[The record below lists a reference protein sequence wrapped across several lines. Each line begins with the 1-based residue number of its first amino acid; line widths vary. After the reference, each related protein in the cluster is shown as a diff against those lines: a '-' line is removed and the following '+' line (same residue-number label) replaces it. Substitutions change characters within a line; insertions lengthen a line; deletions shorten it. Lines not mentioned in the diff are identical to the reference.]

1 MSLVISPQ
9 HAAVAAG
16 QASFDVVDLAEHGL
30 PLLDEPVPAMFG
42 DYRHPHTR
50 RWARTIASLDG
61 FVFVTPEYN
70 RGMPAALKNAI
81 DYLFAEW
88 SNKAAG
94 FVSHGVHGGT
104 RAVEQL
110 RLSMTELQVA
120 NVRTQVALSAFTDFE
135 LTGPTDPGVITPGPH
150 QEETLVELMTRSS
163 AGHGRSGRCAR
174 TPRGRRSADAGRS
187 GARQLTSAWVAESF
201 SRAFAQRTCRRVSGW
216 QRWAS
221 ASRAVHLRS
230 GRVLVTARAPGRV
243 RAGRGPC
250 RHQGG

>member
-1 MSLVISPQ
+1 MINIGIIVGSTRPHRRTAVAAQ
-9 HAAVAAG
+9 WVAEVAARHAAVTAG
-16 QASFDVVDLAEHGL
+16 EATFDLVDPAEHGL

-42 DYRHPHTR
+42 DYRHPHTQ
-50 RWARTIASLDG
+50 RWARAIAALDG

-88 SNKAAG
+88 NNKAAG

-150 QEETLVELMTRSS
+150 QEETLVELLDEVITWSR
-163 AGHGRSGRCAR
+163 ALRPLR
-174 TPRGRRSADAGRS
+174 ADAPQE
-187 GARQLTSAWVAESF
+187 A
-201 SRAFAQRTCRRVSGW
+201 
-216 QRWAS
+216 
-221 ASRAVHLRS
+221 LR
-230 GRVLVTARAPGRV
+230 
-243 RAGRGPC
+243 
-250 RHQGG
+250 